1 MQISVITIET
11 GMEAPQK
18 CKNRTAIQFHC
29 ISSGNIYI
37 HIHTHT
43 HTHIYIYIHMY
54 VTAVEKEAMIWEEV
68 EETNMAGNEG
78 EEERGNNIIIL

>member
-1 MQISVITIET
+1 
-11 GMEAPQK
+11 
-18 CKNRTAIQFHC
+18 
-29 ISSGNIYI
+29 
-37 HIHTHT
+37 
-43 HTHIYIYIHMY
+43 MY